1 MALRVTNIRL
11 GVDEPESALS
21 GRLAKLL
28 GLPPEA
34 LGSWRILRK
43 SLDARDK
50 DALQFVYHA
59 EVRLPEGEARVL
71 ERIRGRVHAPA
82 QVEPF
87 HETPFKIPPAGSR
100 ALDHRPVIVG
110 SGPAGLIA
118 AYFLAEQGYKPLVLE
133 RGRAVRDR
141 IRDC

>member
-59 EVRLPEGEARVL
+59 EVRLPEDEARVL

-87 HETPFKIPPAGSR
+87 HETPFEIPPAGSR
-100 ALDHRPVIVG
+100 ARDLRACSVS
-110 SGPAGLIA
+110 SGPAALLDGCLC
-118 AYFLAEQGYKPLVLE
+118 AEQGNRSV
-133 RGRAVRDR
+133 
-141 IRDC
+141 